1 MEKLHEAVL
10 YSKDNC
16 QWCDWVKQLMNA
28 CNFPFVEY
36 KYGQDFTRK
45 EFYAEFGEG
54 ATFPQVSVDGRK
66 LGGCIDTIKYLKEN
80 QIIKVWYK

>member
-16 QWCDWVKQLMNA
+16 QWCDRVKQLMNA

-54 ATFPQVSVDGRK
+54 ATFPQVQIDNNHV
-66 LGGCIDTIKYLKEN
+66 GGCKDTLHYL
-80 QIIKVWYK
+80 QSQGII